1 MSNNNEVILHLE
13 QPNAITPLPK
23 KKIAVILIILISEM
37 SSLMYVSPFLPFMIQ
52 SFGINEKDVGRYSG
66 LILSSFMLGQFISNY
81 IWGLVSEKIGIK
93 PVLLIGLFSS
103 FIFTIIFGFSTN
115 IIWAIITR
123 LLHGLFSGNLG
134 VTKTYLYLITDKSN
148 EVKAFAMYPVGM
160 CIGAIFSPAI
170 GGLLETPSKYWDNIG
185 DNHIFGIYPY
195 LLPSIVISILPLFG
209 FIICYFNIEEVYKKK
224 EENSEKEIIPF
235 KQIFNKNVIITS
247 VLYFNIRL
255 SLMGSD
261 NLFPLL
267 LATSKNNKGL
277 NFNSTSIG
285 IIFMISAIFLMLF
298 SIIVIPKLKTK
309 CGTYYLFLTVQ
320 ILNPFTIFLI
330 SLLSDMNKQ
339 TDIVLYIFSC
349 IFFVLKGST
358 ATISIIL
365 VNLMINNSADEKY
378 LGRINGFSQS
388 LAASGSI
395 IGPLLS
401 GLIYSWSISNNLK
414 FPLDVHFA
422 FIIFS
427 LASVTNILVCLLL
440 EKNEFN

>member
-1 MSNNNEVILHLE
+1 MSHNNDIILNLE

-23 KKIAVILIILISEM
+23 KKIVVILIILISEM
-37 SSLMYVSPFLPFMIQ
+37 SSLMYVTPFLPFMIK
-52 SFGINEKDVGRYSG
+52 SFGINEEDVGRYSG

-81 IWGLVSEKIGIK
+81 IWGLISEKCGIK

-103 FIFTIIFGFSTN
+103 FICTIIFGFSSN

-185 DNHIFGIYPY
+185 ENHIFGIYPY

-209 FIICYFNIEEVYKKK
+209 FIICYFNIEEVYKKE
-224 EENSEKEIIPF
+224 EENSEIEIIPF

-267 LATSKNNKGL
+267 LATSKNYKGL

-309 CGTYYLFLTVQ
+309 YGTYNLFLTVQ
-320 ILNPFTIFLI
+320 VFNPFTLFMI
-330 SLLSDMNKQ
+330 SLLSDMNKL
-339 TDIVLYIFSC
+339 TNIVLYIFSC
-349 IFFVLKGST
+349 LFFILKGST

-365 VNLMINNSADEKY
+365 VNLMINNSAEKKY

-388 LAASGSI
+388 LAALGSI

-401 GLIYSWSISNNLK
+401 GLMYSWSISNNQK
-414 FPLDVHFA
+414 FPFDIHFA
-422 FIIFS
+422 FIIYS
-427 LASVTNILVCLLL
+427 LASVTNIFICLLL
-440 EKNEFN
+440 EKNKFN